1 MYMYCVQVTR
11 PNNNH
16 CCCNMNVVV
25 IQSAD
30 WYEQYTWALFKAL
43 SHMLCIGYGRYPP
56 QSTTDVWLTMVSM
69 LTGATCYAMFVG
81 HATTLIQSFDT
92 SKRLYREK
100 VSLNDKLCCY
110 LLFTLCIFD
119 FGTILIVCLCVYL
132 TYFLTF
138 FLPYFFLSLCFLS
151 YLSTYLLVYF
161 LTYLSTPSRTDL
173 FRFLAESHRK

>member
-1 MYMYCVQVTR
+1 MSIVVT
-11 PNNNH
+11 
-16 CCCNMNVVV
+16 
-25 IQSAD
+25 QSAD

-100 VSLNDKLCCY
+100 VSLQRTVRQDV
-110 LLFTLCIFD
+110 FR
-119 FGTILIVCLCVYL
+119 LIVSP
-132 TYFLTF
+132 
-138 FLPYFFLSLCFLS
+138 LPTVGGKRHYVFG
-151 YLSTYLLVYF
+151 YAVR
-161 LTYLSTPSRTDL
+161 PSVRPSGW
-173 FRFLAESHRK
+173 LAFVH

>member
-1 MYMYCVQVTR
+1 MTIVIMKFQIA
-11 PNNNH
+11 
-16 CCCNMNVVV
+16 VVM
-25 IQSAD
+25 QSAD

-100 VSLNDKLCCY
+100 VSLHNHYFEFY
-110 LLFTLCIFD
+110 LI
-119 FGTILIVCLCVYL
+119 
-132 TYFLTF
+132 LTF
-138 FLPYFFLSLCFLS
+138 VFFL
-151 YLSTYLLVYF
+151 
-161 LTYLSTPSRTDL
+161 R
-173 FRFLAESHRK
+173 

>member
-1 MYMYCVQVTR
+1 M
-11 PNNNH
+11 
-16 CCCNMNVVV
+16 
-25 IQSAD
+25 QSAD

-100 VSLNDKLCCY
+100 VSLQR
-110 LLFTLCIFD
+110 
-119 FGTILIVCLCVYL
+119 TIQRDVYL
-132 TYFLTF
+132 
-138 FLPYFFLSLCFLS
+138 
-151 YLSTYLLVYF
+151 
-161 LTYLSTPSRTDL
+161 R
-173 FRFLAESHRK
+173 RQ